1 MAKRKVK
8 KQIKVE
14 SKNANIVLLLFV
26 VIFLL
31 LLYRAGILSLSKEVD
46 GINLDTF
53 AASRTTQHDT
63 ILAKRG
69 TIYDINGEAL
79 AQNVYSYTLIAYLSP
94 SRGEGN
100 YVKDKEYT
108 AEQLSTVIDLSKERI
123 LELLNSTN
131 SKGDPLYQTEFG
143 NKGKGLTEITKDKIK
158 SLNLDGIDFIE
169 SQKRYYPKGDFL
181 SYTLGYAK
189 SDENGKITGELG
201 IESLY
206 NDSLTGTDGYKE
218 YQKDLRGYKIA
229 NTPEIIQDATDG
241 NNIYLT
247 VDSNVQFF
255 LEQALE
261 NASDKYNFDQLN
273 IIVAEAK
280 TGRILGLSTAPSFDP
295 NLRNITNYMDPNIS
309 IPFEP
314 GSTMKIYT
322 YMCVMENGNYNGE
335 ETFLS
340 GVYKTKDGTEIGD
353 SNRNGWGVINFDR
366 GFALSSNVGIIN
378 LIDRKIN
385 GDLLKDYF
393 KKLGFGSKTGIELSK
408 ESSGK
413 LDFKYETEVYNAGF
427 GQGIMVTG
435 IQNIKALTSVA
446 NNGILLEPYIVDRVE
461 DANGNVILKNE
472 RKEIERVA
480 SKETTDKIKDL
491 MEQVVLSGTGSG
503 YKMDGYNLIAKTGTA
518 QISSTNGRG
527 YLTGPNDVIRGFAG
541 MFPKDDPQI
550 IIYANLH
557 RPNPNSPSPL
567 ISVIKEVVTN
577 VSKYYNIY
585 DEEQVNEIDIKY
597 DLTSYLNKDVEEVKE
612 LLISK
617 GITPIII
624 GDGNRIIDQ
633 YPNQFITITSGNKVF
648 LKTNS
653 NKITLENMIGWSKK
667 DVTAY
672 LKLINTPCA
681 ETGTGYLVEQSI
693 PAGTEIT
700 EGLALELT
708 FNPKYEEELNKKEP
722 ENTTELEKTE

>member
-1 MAKRKVK
+1 MAKKNTK
-8 KQIKVE
+8 KQMNIQI
-14 SKNANIVLLLFV
+14 KNANITLLV
-26 VIFLL
+26 FLVTFIL
-31 LLYRAGILSLSKEVD
+31 LLYRAGFLSLSKKVD
-46 GINLDTF
+46 GINLEQF
-53 AASRTTQHDT
+53 ASSRTTQHDT

-123 LELLNSTN
+123 LELLNGTN
-131 SKGDPLYQTEFG
+131 SKGEPLYQTEFG

-158 SLNLDGIDFIE
+158 SLNLTGIDFIE

-181 SYTLGYAK
+181 SYTLGYAR
-189 SDENGKITGELG
+189 SDENGKINGELG

-206 NDSLTGTDGYKE
+206 NDSLTGTNGYKE

-229 NTPEIIQDATDG
+229 NTPEMIQEAVDG

-261 NASDKYNFDQLN
+261 NASDKYHFDQLN

-280 TGRILGLSTAPSFDP
+280 TGKILGLSTAPSFDP
-295 NLRNITNYMDPNIS
+295 NIRNISNYMDPNIS

-314 GSTMKIYT
+314 GSTMKIFT
-322 YMCVMENGNYNGE
+322 YMSVMENGNYNGE

-353 SNRNGWGVINFDR
+353 SNRSGWGTITFDR
-366 GFALSSNVGIIN
+366 GFALSSNVGVIN
-378 LIDRKIN
+378 LIDRKIDGN
-385 GDLLKDYF
+385 ILKDYF

-446 NNGILLEPYIVDRVE
+446 NNGILLEPFIVDRVE
-461 DANGNVILKNE
+461 DANGNIILKNE
-472 RKEIERVA
+472 RTEIERVA

-491 MEQVVLSGTGSG
+491 MEQVILSGTGSG

-518 QISSTNGRG
+518 QISSTNGKG

-577 VSKYYNIY
+577 ISKYYNIY
-585 DEEQVNEIDIKY
+585 DETQVNELEVKY
-597 DLTSYLNKDVEEVKE
+597 ELSSFLNKNVDEIKDN
-612 LLISK
+612 LINN
-617 GITPIII
+617 GIVPIII
-624 GDGNRIIDQ
+624 GDGNRVIDQ
-633 YPNQFITITSGNKVF
+633 YPNSNVTITSGNKVF

-653 NKITLENMIGWSKK
+653 NKIILENMIGWSKK
-667 DVTAY
+667 DVTTY
-672 LKLINTPCA
+672 LNMLGIQFVSN
-681 ETGTGYLVEQSI
+681 GTGYLTNQSI
-693 PAGTEIT
+693 PAGTEVNN
-700 EGLALELT
+700 GLALELE
-708 FNPKYEEELNKKEP
+708 FNPKYSE
-722 ENTTELEKTE
+722 